1 MPEPAFSRTVSAC
14 MESLLVLMFYGRAG
28 GGGILKQNHFEIHP
42 AAAATWLITAI
53 TESLDHNRAKIS
65 SEAWGPWS
73 LTEAHRRKCVPNK
86 HSSSSKRLT
95 PGWFPG
101 SQLPGTLSISHLRK
115 AALPS
120 DLTTPSGPL
129 CFPRPHASLY
139 PHRYHCA
146 MECKEVCGLGK
157 YFFMT
162 HGSTRRTGRP
172 RLPSAATFP
181 ACRCPLPQRPH
192 TLPTPST
199 DFSLRPGFQAT
210 NCCSPPQNLCTS
222 LPDAISHTRSS
233 GRDHIPQ
240 NFSKNQLSPSSSFFC
255 SYCS

>member
-1 MPEPAFSRTVSAC
+1 MPEPAFSRSFC
-14 MESLLVLMFYGRAG
+14 MHGVIPCFNVLRARGR

-42 AAAATWLITAI
+42 AAATWLITAI

-73 LTEAHRRKCVPNK
+73 PTEEHRRKCVPNK
-86 HSSSSKRLT
+86 HDSSSKRLT

-172 RLPSAATFP
+172 RLPSAAPFP

-199 DFSLRPGFQAT
+199 DFSLRPGFQAA

-233 GRDHIPQ
+233 GRDHIPR